1 MIRELEGRMKI
12 VAHNTTARVF
22 AAGVNAAYWYPYKLL
37 PAHEANRPS
46 VRDSCFELI
55 VDSGYTQDELTN
67 KDVIEAAADI
77 GADYLMMK
85 DAPGDQRATHHAL
98 EDFIELYNDHVDCA
112 AKPFVVL
119 QPPYREHYQQY
130 EDVYSRFS
138 HFALGGLHQFDP
150 WQQLGAIRQFRD
162 AAGGQVHVHA
172 LGIGTDLEVI
182 RGLRQEPRLIDSL
195 DVSTAETAIKN
206 NKIPDKTWKQTR
218 FYIPTGVSS
227 GDVRA
232 RFASAI
238 LDMLNF
244 CLSDLVDDEELEGE
258 YQEQTVLGEVAELQK
273 QETLASYRGSDPDRY
288 DERRDL
294 HSRD

>member
-1 MIRELEGRMKI
+1 MRI
-12 VAHNTTARVF
+12 VARNTTARVF

-55 VDSGYTQDELTN
+55 VDSGYTQEQLTN
-67 KDVIEAAADI
+67 KDVIEAAAEI
-77 GADYLMMK
+77 GADYLIMK
-85 DAPGDQRATHHAL
+85 DRPGDQQATHNAL
-98 EDFIELYNDHVDCA
+98 EEFITLYNDHVDCA

-119 QPPYREHYQQY
+119 QPPYREHYRNH

-150 WQQLGAIRQFRD
+150 WQQIGAIRQFRE
-162 AAGGQVHVHA
+162 AVGSQVYVHA
-172 LGIGTDLEVI
+172 LGIGTDLEII
-182 RGLRQEPRLIDSL
+182 RALRREPRLIDSL
-195 DVSTAETAIKN
+195 DVSTAESAIKN
-206 NKIPDKTWKQTR
+206 NKIPDKTWKQSR
-218 FYIPTGVSS
+218 FYIPRGVGS

-244 CLSDLVDDEELEGE
+244 CLSDLLDDDEVTEQYEH
-258 YQEQTVLGEVAELQK
+258 QTVLGDVAELQK
-273 QETLASYRGSDPDRY
+273 QETLTSYRGADPDRY
-288 DERRDL
+288 DERSQLSDGRDG
-294 HSRD
+294 